1 MPTPVAKT
9 HPLPPGV
16 VTVRSRPLLVD
27 VASAGAG

>member
-1 MPTPVAKT
+1 MPTAIAKA

-16 VTVRSRPLLVD
+16 VTVRSRPSLVD